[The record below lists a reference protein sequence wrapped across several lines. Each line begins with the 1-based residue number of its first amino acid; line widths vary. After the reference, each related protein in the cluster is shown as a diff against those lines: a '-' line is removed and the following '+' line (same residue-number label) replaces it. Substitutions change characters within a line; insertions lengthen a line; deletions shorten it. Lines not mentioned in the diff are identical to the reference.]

1 MPIPLPARILLV
13 VCLLVPLAA
22 PAERDYEQS
31 AAELEAL
38 RERIA
43 AIESDL
49 EQRQDRRDQ
58 VVAELRELEQAIGAT
73 TRRLSALDEQL
84 AEAEARAG
92 ELREAVAAE
101 KEAAAE
107 HREVLREAVREAYM
121 SAREPFLKLLLN
133 QEDPAA
139 LDRLL
144 LYYEYIGEA
153 RSHRVE
159 QALQALQ
166 RYRDARDALDRE
178 MQRLESLRAEQ
189 QREQERLSER
199 RQQRQAVLERVEA
212 AIGEGEQRLDRLE
225 RDEQELENVV
235 EELRQALAD
244 VPERDLDQ
252 PSIDEQRGA
261 LPWPV
266 RGELDARFGDTRDG
280 GADWRG
286 VLLRTEMGT
295 PVEAVSHGRVVFAD
309 WLRGLGLLLIIDHGD
324 GYMTLYGYNQSLYR
338 DVGDWVEAGDVIAR
352 VGDSGG
358 RERAGLYFELRVD
371 GQPRDPLRWLE

>member
-13 VCLLVPLAA
+13 VCLLVSPAA

-31 AAELEAL
+31 AEELEAL

-49 EQRQDRRDQ
+49 ETRQDRRDE
-58 VVAELRELEQAIGAT
+58 VVAELRELERAIGET
-73 TRRLSALDEQL
+73 TRRLNALDEQL
-84 AEAEARAG
+84 AEGEARAG

-153 RSHRVE
+153 RSDRVE
-159 QALQALQ
+159 KALQALQ
-166 RYRDARDALDRE
+166 RYRDARSALDQE
-178 MQRLESLRAEQ
+178 LERLERLRAEQ
-189 QREQERLSER
+189 QREQERLSDR
-199 RQQRQAVLERVEA
+199 REQRQTVLDRVEA
-212 AIGEGEQRLDRLE
+212 AIGEGEQRLERLE
-225 RDEQELENVV
+225 QDERELENVV

-244 VPERDLDQ
+244 VPERGLDQ
-252 PSIDEQRGA
+252 PSIDEQQGA

-266 RGELDARFGDTRDG
+266 RGELEARFGDTRGSG
-280 GADWRG
+280 GEWRG
-286 VLLRTEMGT
+286 VLLRAQMGT

-371 GQPRDPLRWLE
+371 GQPRDPLRWLQ